1 MQMNQP
7 PTARYGLFDSITG
20 SACRAVVP
28 CYQRSGMVDQ
38 IVVSHGIYPTVV
50 AFGQYDCF
58 VGFGADSV
66 EACSVGRGKTLL
78 LAAKRN
84 NGDQS
89 DVGQ

>member
-1 MQMNQP
+1 MQVNQIS
-7 PTARYGLFDSITG
+7 ALQKCFFDRISG
-20 SACRAVVP
+20 AACRAVVP

-66 EACSVGRGKTLL
+66 ETRSVGCGETLL

>member
-1 MQMNQP
+1 
-7 PTARYGLFDSITG
+7 
-20 SACRAVVP
+20 
-28 CYQRSGMVDQ
+28 MVDQ

-66 EACSVGRGKTLL
+66 EARSVGLGKTLL

-84 NGDQS
+84 NGDQP